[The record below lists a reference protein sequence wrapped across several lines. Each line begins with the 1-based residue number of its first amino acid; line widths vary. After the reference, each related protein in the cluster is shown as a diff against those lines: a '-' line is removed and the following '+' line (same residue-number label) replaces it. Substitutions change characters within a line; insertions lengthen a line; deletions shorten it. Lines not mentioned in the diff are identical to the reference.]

1 MKNFNAT
8 ESRRCLIALGA
19 NLPSEVGAPS
29 ETLHAGLAA
38 LEAEGLRVAEVST
51 FYASPC
57 FPVGAGPDYVNA
69 AARLETDLGAAE
81 ILAALHR
88 VEAQMGRERVH
99 RWGRRTLDLD
109 LIALGGEVYP
119 DAVTH
124 AEWRDLPLA
133 AQMKRAPDELILP
146 HPRMQDRAFVLIPL
160 ADVAPGWVHPILGR
174 SVVQMVADLPKEAV
188 DAVQSL

>member
-1 MKNFNAT
+1 MNKFYVT
-8 ESRRCLIALGA
+8 ENCPCLIALGA
-19 NLPSEVGAPS
+19 NLPSEMGAPS

-38 LEAEGLRVAEVST
+38 LEAEGLGVADVST

-69 AARLETDLGAAE
+69 AARLETELGAAE

-88 VEAQMGRERVH
+88 IEAQMGRERVR

-109 LIALGGEVYP
+109 LVALGDEVRP
-119 DAVTH
+119 DAALH

-133 AQMKRAPDELILP
+133 AQMERAPEELILP

-160 ADVAPGWVHPILGR
+160 ADVAPGWLHPILGR
-174 SVVQMVADLPKEAV
+174 TVVQMVADLPKEAV
-188 DAVQSL
+188 DAVQPL